1 MTTYLNKSDY
11 NAIPSSAPGTGD
23 TAPISNQKTPN
34 HRRPSAS
41 TVCSAVGSTRP
52 SRCFRC
58 RRRRASGS
66 RTTDDPPSEG
76 EVVSHRIFL
85 HKNTANE
92 IEEISVS
99 LHGCR
104 DFVFNCCICLLL
116 PQTSSLYKIS
126 SNGKAARRIDS
137 NWDFRMVPL
146 PSSKQQIDS
155 LDQLNPKP
163 HTVELHM
170 MKNLPG
176 MSVCHTKSKK
186 IIMYMDPT
194 SKNNILIK
202 FAEDDH
208 QLVGEAVLMAIRQ
221 HGASVTQPA
230 GCSLWQNGGKN
241 PTLSSGKD
249 KYKHQIVYM
258 KNLDKIM
265 TSSLALTLPH
275 CTTCQLRVRSR
286 SS

>member
-11 NAIPSSAPGTGD
+11 DAIPSSAPGTGD

-41 TVCSAVGSTRP
+41 TVCSAVESTRP

-104 DFVFNCCICLLL
+104 DFVSNSCIFLLL

-163 HTVELHM
+163 IYTVRRLRIRNLEYTLLNCTWCKLFRACQFVIPNP
-170 MKNLPG
+170 KNSSCTWIQQRILSWSNLRR
-176 MSVCHTKSKK
+176 M
-186 IIMYMDPT
+186 II
-194 SKNNILIK
+194 
-202 FAEDDH
+202 
-208 QLVGEAVLMAIRQ
+208 
-221 HGASVTQPA
+221 
-230 GCSLWQNGGKN
+230 SL
-241 PTLSSGKD
+241 
-249 KYKHQIVYM
+249 
-258 KNLDKIM
+258 
-265 TSSLALTLPH
+265 
-275 CTTCQLRVRSR
+275 
-286 SS
+286 